1 MAIFPGDRLNDLNDM
16 LMGTAMDDVLW
27 GGVGDDQLSGGE
39 GNDRLEGGPGGD
51 NLDGGPG
58 MDIADYTGSMDPVHV
73 DLVTPFS
80 VQDDDPAP
88 VRGGDAEGDILTSIE
103 HIWGSRGADTLIG
116 NHVGNILAG
125 HYGDDRIAGGSGA
138 DQLYG
143 EAGHDILRGGD
154 GSDVLSGGM
163 GVDELVGGDGNDILR
178 GGDGDD
184 ALYGEDGADV
194 LEGGGGADILDGG
207 DGSDTAAYTMSGEGV
222 TVNLSYVGTARPE
235 ATGGDAMG
243 DEFEPNSIE
252 NVRGSD
258 KDDKLTGD
266 GEKNKLYGNQGEDT
280 LMGGASDDMLRGG
293 KDDDE
298 LEGGAGNDTL
308 RGDKGDDTLTG
319 DEGEDT
325 FHLMEGDGDDTITD
339 FESGED
345 TIKFGTATQKFTA
358 SEIRDILDT
367 EDEKRDGTFTYE
379 WEDVSVNVDQPLTAA
394 DLGAKASSTSLDDG
408 PNIWPE
414 SYDVEDTELRGD
426 NVVHGLGGDDEIS
439 GGRGD
444 DSLFGNA
451 GDDRLMGEEG
461 DDTLNGGRGNDNL
474 RGGDDVDVLL
484 GGPGD
489 DVLGGDR
496 HNDEL
501 TGGSGKDTFWFGD
514 RDGHDTITD
523 FATGDIISLGGSA
536 LEEDEIDEV
545 LASVRENDDGYYTY
559 DWKNTSFTVNRA
571 LTADDFEKPMPP
583 PDKPA
588 ITLSDNAD
596 MWPEATDAEDFNDG
610 DDVVY
615 GRGGDDVIMGGRGM
629 DMIAGDGGNDMLD
642 GGRGNDTLK
651 GGMGNDDLDGGRDD
665 DMLKGESGMD
675 DLMGGSG
682 DDMLYGGSGADTLM
696 GGADDDV
703 LTGGFGNDT
712 FNFGSDDG
720 VDMIT
725 DFESVRDYRTG
736 GSADMIM
743 LGTGPIAES
752 EAQTVVDTE
761 MPVAGGFSYMW
772 GNTTFTVNQRLAVED
787 FDTVPPPPEPVKHML
802 TDQADTWGD
811 ATDTNATD
819 YNGGDDYVDG
829 DGGNDNLMGGAGND
843 TLKGGDR
850 DDTLAG
856 EEGDDSLY
864 GDDGA
869 DNLMGGAGNDMLMGG
884 DGMDSLEGGPGDD
897 MVYADHEDVDTTVA
911 GTTVVLTGGAGED
924 TLSFMNSSQ
933 AIGMTGAGNA
943 FELTDE
949 GFENLIG
956 SPEADFLEAGVDPTA
971 TVVDTTNL
979 EMVDGGGGDD
989 TLTVDSQVDNGV
1001 ELNGGAGND
1010 TITGGDGDDMLDG
1023 GEGMDSLVG
1032 GAGNDML
1039 DGGAGM
1045 DTLTGGDGSD
1055 TFMWGDGDR
1064 ITDFTLGVDER
1075 IDLPGD
1081 VMQVVLDLHNG
1092 ALRATLKGGTM
1103 DGETMVFEDTTGGV
1117 GTTVPGTEPTYRTL
1131 LNELFSGGDL
1141 DLYAL

>member
-58 MDIADYTGSMDPVHV
+58 MDTADYTGSMDPVHV

-266 GEKNKLYGNQGEDT
+266 GEKNKLYGNQGDDT

-308 RGDKGDDTLTG
+308 RGDEGDDTLTG

-414 SYDVEDTELRGD
+414 SYDVEDAELEGA

-439 GGRGD
+439 GDDGD

-451 GDDRLMGEEG
+451 GDDRLMGDDG

-474 RGGDDVDVLL
+474 KGGDDMDVLL

-489 DVLGGDR
+489 DVLSGHR

-501 TGGSGKDTFWFGD
+501 TGGSGKDIFWFGD

-523 FATGDIISLGGSA
+523 FATGDIISLGESA
-536 LEEDEIDEV
+536 LEDDEIDEV

-571 LTADDFEKPMPP
+571 LTADDFEPPMPP
-583 PDKPA
+583 PDEPA
-588 ITLSDNAD
+588 IELSESAD
-596 MWPEATDAEDFNDG
+596 MWPDATDPVDHNDG
-610 DDVVY
+610 DNVVD
-615 GRGGDDVIMGGRGM
+615 GLGGNDVIMGGRGM
-629 DMIAGDGGNDMLD
+629 DMIAGSGGNDMLD

-651 GGMGNDDLDGGRDD
+651 GGMGNDDLDGGRED
-665 DMLKGESGMD
+665 DMLYGGDGMD
-675 DLMGGSG
+675 ELKGGSG
-682 DDMLYGGSGADTLM
+682 DDMLDGGSGADMLM

-703 LTGGFGNDT
+703 LTGGLGNDT
-712 FNFGSDDG
+712 FKFGSDDG

-736 GSADMIM
+736 GSADKIM
-743 LGTGPIAES
+743 LGTGSISES
-752 EAQTVVDTE
+752 DAQAVVDTE
-761 MPVAGGFSYMW
+761 MAVANGFKYEW
-772 GNTTFTVNQRLAVED
+772 GNTTFTVNQRLGVED
-787 FDTVPPPPEPVKHML
+787 FDTVPGPVMQML
-802 TDQADTWGD
+802 TDRADTWGD
-811 ATDTNATD
+811 ATDMNATD

-829 DGGNDNLMGGAGND
+829 DGGKDVLMGGAGND
-843 TLKGGDR
+843 TLRGGDQ
-850 DDTLAG
+850 
-856 EEGDDSLY
+856 DDSLQGQGGNDHLY
-864 GDDGA
+864 GDH
-869 DNLMGGAGNDMLMGG
+869 
-884 DGMDSLEGGPGDD
+884 GMDSLEGGDGDD
-897 MVYADHEDVDTTVA
+897 MLYADADDVALTEAD
-911 GTTVVLTGGAGED
+911 GTEVLTGGPGVD
-924 TLSFMNSSQ
+924 TLSFMSSGDP
-933 AIGMTGAGNA
+933 IGTSDNPYTPH
-943 FELTDE
+943 ESIE
-949 GFENLIG
+949 KLIG
-956 SPEADFLEAGVDPTA
+956 SPEDDVLEAGGTTAEPTM
-971 TVVDTTNL
+971 TNL
-979 EMVDGGGGDD
+979 GMVSGGGGND
-989 TLTVDSQVDNGV
+989 TLTVEDDVTNGV
-1001 ELNGGAGND
+1001 ELNGDA
-1010 TITGGDGDDMLDG
+1010 GDDMLTGGLGNDTVDG
-1023 GEGMDSLVG
+1023 GDGNDSAVDGGVGDDMLYG
-1032 GAGNDML
+1032 GAGNDDLDGGAGMDTL

-1045 DTLTGGDGSD
+1045 DTLTGGADNTDDID
-1055 TFMWGDGDR
+1055 TFIWGDGDT
-1064 ITDFTLGVDER
+1064 IIDFTVGVDER
-1075 IDLPGD
+1075 IELPRD
-1081 VMQVVLDLHNG
+1081 VDRVQFDVVPG
-1092 ALRATLKGGTM
+1092 GIRATLVGGSLEGQSMTFRG
-1103 DGETMVFEDTTGGV
+1103 DVGSAVPTDLQGV
-1117 GTTVPGTEPTYRTL
+1117 D
-1131 LNELFSGGDL
+1131 ELFIGGDG
-1141 DLYAL
+1141 DLWAL